1 MPLCRPSIVDLPV
14 RRPVVCVSP
23 LATSMLVAL
32 VAALPLVVR
41 AQGAAP
47 AVPAPAAGG
56 AGAVAV
62 APPPPPPPFYTL
74 HADLGYVNTSGNTN
88 TQTLNVADQLA
99 FNTSPF
105 NKLSQ
110 TFALVYGTNS
120 NKVQT
125 SQWTA
130 GLRDEYT
137 FGQHVGVYGLFNF
150 DRNTFAGIKERFEEG
165 AGVAFI
171 PIVTAHDKLE
181 IDIGGSFVNV
191 TALVT
196 DTTGAVSDSTD
207 RYVALRTALIYRHT
221 FIKETYIQEA
231 IEGIPDLKTS
241 SNYRVTSQTDL
252 VAPLSKHIAIKI
264 GYGIKYANLPPV
276 GYQTMDRL
284 FTSDLQFNF

>member
-1 MPLCRPSIVDLPV
+1 MPV
-14 RRPVVCVSP
+14 RR
-23 LATSMLVAL
+23 LLLVRSL
-32 VAALPLVVR
+32 VRPSSAALLAVLALAPAVSR

-47 AVPAPAAGG
+47 AVAPPVAG
-56 AGAVAV
+56 AGAAAV
-62 APPPPPPPFYTL
+62 VTPPPPPPPFYTL

-88 TQTLNVADQLA
+88 TQTLNLADQLA

-137 FGQHVGVYGLFNF
+137 FGKHVGVYGLFNF

-165 AGVAFI
+165 VGVAYI
-171 PIVTAHDKLE
+171 PIVSAHDKLE
-181 IDIGGSFVNV
+181 LDVGASYVNV

-196 DTTGAVSDSTD
+196 DTTGATSDSTD
-207 RYVALRTALIYRHT
+207 KYVALRNRHT
-221 FIKETYIQEA
+221 FLKETYIQEA
-231 IEGIPDLKTS
+231 VEGIPDLQTS
-241 SNYRVTSQTDL
+241 SNYRLTSQTDL

-264 GYGIKYANLPPV
+264 GYGIKYAHLPPV
-276 GYQTMDRL
+276 GFQNMDRL